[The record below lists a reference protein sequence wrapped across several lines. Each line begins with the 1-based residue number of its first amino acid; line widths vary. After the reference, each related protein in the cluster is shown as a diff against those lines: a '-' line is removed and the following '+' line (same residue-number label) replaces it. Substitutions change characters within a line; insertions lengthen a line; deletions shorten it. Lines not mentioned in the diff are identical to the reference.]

1 MTFLF
6 CVLLAANAASPDL
19 KTDDDKSL
27 YAIGYLMGSRNLSS
41 FNLKPEEV
49 KLVEKGLEDGIG
61 GKKATVDVEQQMD
74 SVNKLAQ
81 KRSSANADKEKVAG
95 REFMDKAAKEQ
106 GAQKLPSGVIYKQLK
121 AGSGPSP
128 QPTDKVKVNYEGKLP
143 NGTVF
148 DSSYKRNQ
156 PAEFGLN
163 QVIKCWTE
171 GVGKMKVGE
180 KARLVC
186 PSDTA
191 YGDHGHP
198 PTIPGGSTLVFEV
211 ELLGINGK

>member
-1 MTFLF
+1 MTFFL
-6 CVLLAANAASPDL
+6 CALLAANAASADL

-27 YAIGYLMGSRNLSS
+27 YAIGFLMGSRNLSS

-61 GKKATVDVEQQMD
+61 GKKPQVDVDQQMD
-74 SVNKLAQ
+74 AVNKLAQ
-81 KRSSANADKEKVAG
+81 KRSSATADKEKVSG
-95 REFMDKAAKEQ
+95 REFADKAAKEQ

-121 AGSGPSP
+121 AGSGPNP

-148 DSSYKRNQ
+148 DSSYKRGQ

>member
-49 KLVEKGLEDGIG
+49 KLVEKGLEDGIA

-95 REFMDKAAKEQ
+95 REFIDKAAKEQ